1 MVQPFDLM
9 HINVVAVQLDV
20 TFVFSTKENELSVM
34 YFYHRVHQLKCQ
46 LWSPSNSQLNIKDPS

>member
-9 HINVVAVQLDV
+9 LINVVAVQLDM

-34 YFYHRVHQLKCQ
+34 YFYHRVHQLKCHLLVSLQ
-46 LWSPSNSQLNIKDPS
+46 QSIKY